1 MQWRI
6 TAIFRAMATFALF
19 MPIRL
24 ASFIPQALREDHF
37 FVR

>member
-1 MQWRI
+1 M
-6 TAIFRAMATFALF
+6 TAIFRAMATFAFL

-24 ASFIPQALREDHF
+24 ASFMPQALRDDHF